1 MTSYYY
7 SLISMY
13 KYILPLG
20 FDDGYIKWDDENKLP
35 SANSA
40 TGTLPDGVYDIDT
53 TVYYC
58 CR

>member
-1 MTSYYY
+1 
-7 SLISMY
+7 MY

-20 FDDGYIKWDDENKLP
+20 FDDGYITWDDEDKLH
-35 SANSA
+35 SANNNE
-40 TGTLPDGVYDIDT
+40 GTLPDGEYGIDT